1 MIWQIVSWYF
11 LLLLLG
17 WLTFP
22 LAYRLFR
29 GLPDRAYSL
38 SRVLGLLL
46 WGFVFWF
53 LASLNILQNNPGSI
67 LFGLALLI
75 GASIWAGWGRWQE
88 IWMWVKDHR
97 RLIVAVE
104 IVFLAAFGFM
114 VLVRACDPYATG
126 TEKPMELAFI
136 NAILNSDTF
145 PPHDPW
151 LSGYAISYYHFGY
164 ILTAM
169 LAKVTLTSGG
179 VAFNLMLAAVFSMS
193 AAGAYGILYNLVT
206 AYGNLKRPNSAI
218 AWAILGPIF
227 LLFIS
232 NFEGVLEML
241 HQAGIGWDMAT
252 GTSSFWQWV
261 NIESLLS
268 PPAEPLTLVPQRF
281 WWWWQASRVVQ
292 DIDLTGVVNGLS
304 PIDEFPAFSF
314 VLGDLH
320 PHVLVMPFVMLTVGL
335 AFNIFRG
342 GMDGEFR
349 IFGISLPYKWDLF
362 LLSSVLIGGIAFLN
376 TWDLPVYLAL
386 LTGAFLIRR
395 VYREGWTWERF
406 GDALKFAVPLGVLAL
421 LLYLPFL
428 LSFQSQAGGI
438 MPNLVYPTRGL
449 YIWIMFGP
457 FLILF
462 GLFFIWLRRRKVRA
476 DWGWGST
483 LVIGLVVLLLAVSI
497 VLGYK
502 LTQSQSGQQLILAQG
517 EMTFGGLLGSALMHR
532 LAFGAGLL
540 TLTLVLILG
549 AAFLLG
555 QVRKSESDTPDASPI
570 PFILLMVVLGGVMIL
585 APEFVYLRDNFGA
598 RMNTVFKFYYQ
609 GWMLW
614 SLAAAYM
621 AVVLLRKGSWLSR
634 VLVLLVILAGLAYP
648 ALAYTDKTNGFRPV
662 MGAELDAGA
671 YLATYA
677 PDEAAAIAWL
687 ADAPDGTV
695 AEAVGGQYSG
705 YARVA
710 TLSGQP
716 NVLGWPGHEGQWRGG
731 YAEVGT
737 RQQDIQTLF
746 ETNDWDT
753 ALAIIRQYEIKYIF
767 FGSLESS
774 TYIVNP
780 TKFDRV
786 LEVGFEQGNIWV
798 YVVPE
803 TYFD

>member
-1 MIWQIVSWYF
+1 
-11 LLLLLG
+11 
-17 WLTFP
+17 
-22 LAYRLFR
+22 
-29 GLPDRAYSL
+29 
-38 SRVLGLLL
+38 
-46 WGFVFWF
+46 
-53 LASLNILQNNPGSI
+53 
-67 LFGLALLI
+67 
-75 GASIWAGWGRWQE
+75 
-88 IWMWVKDHR
+88 
-97 RLIVAVE
+97 
-104 IVFLAAFGFM
+104 
-114 VLVRACDPYATG
+114 
-126 TEKPMELAFI
+126 
-136 NAILNSDTF
+136 
-145 PPHDPW
+145 
-151 LSGYAISYYHFGY
+151 
-164 ILTAM
+164 
-169 LAKVTLTSGG
+169 
-179 VAFNLMLAAVFSMS
+179 
-193 AAGAYGILYNLVT
+193 
-206 AYGNLKRPNSAI
+206 
-218 AWAILGPIF
+218 
-227 LLFIS
+227 
-232 NFEGVLEML
+232 
-241 HQAGIGWDMAT
+241 
-252 GTSSFWQWV
+252 
-261 NIESLLS
+261 
-268 PPAEPLTLVPQRF
+268 
-281 WWWWQASRVVQ
+281 
-292 DIDLTGVVNGLS
+292 
-304 PIDEFPAFSF
+304 
-314 VLGDLH
+314 
-320 PHVLVMPFVMLTVGL
+320 
-335 AFNIFRG
+335 
-342 GMDGEFR
+342 
-349 IFGISLPYKWDLF
+349 
-362 LLSSVLIGGIAFLN
+362 
-376 TWDLPVYLAL
+376 
-386 LTGAFLIRR
+386 
-395 VYREGWTWERF
+395 
-406 GDALKFAVPLGVLAL
+406 
-421 LLYLPFL
+421 
-428 LSFQSQAGGI
+428 
-438 MPNLVYPTRGL
+438 
-449 YIWIMFGP
+449 
-457 FLILF
+457 
-462 GLFFIWLRRRKVRA
+462 
-476 DWGWGST
+476 
-483 LVIGLVVLLLAVSI
+483 
-497 VLGYK
+497 
-502 LTQSQSGQQLILAQG
+502 
-517 EMTFGGLLGSALMHR
+517 MHR

>member
-1 MIWQIVSWYF
+1 MIWQLVKWYF

-29 GLPDRAYSL
+29 RLPDRAYAL

-46 WGFVFWF
+46 WGFAFWF
-53 LASLNILQNNPGSI
+53 LTSLNILQNNPGSI

-75 GASIWAGWGRWQE
+75 GMSIWAGWGHWQE
-88 IWMWVKDHR
+88 IWAWVKDHW
-97 RLIVAVE
+97 RLIVASEV
-104 IVFLAAFGFM
+104 VFLVAFSFM

-169 LAKVTLTSGG
+169 LAKVTLISGG
-179 VAFNLMLAAVFSMS
+179 VAFNLMLATVFSMS
-193 AAGAYGILYNLVT
+193 AVGAYGILYNLVS

-227 LLFIS
+227 LLFVS

-241 HQAGIGWDMAT
+241 HQAGVGWDLT
-252 GTSSFWQWV
+252 TRTSGFWQWV
-261 NIESLLS
+261 NIESLLVS
-268 PPAEPLTLVPQRF
+268 PSEPLTLVPQRF

-292 DIDLTGVVNGLS
+292 DIDLTGVVSGLS

-320 PHVLVMPFVMLTVGL
+320 PHVLVMPFVMLVIGL

-342 GMDGEFR
+342 AMDGDQH
-349 IFGISLPYKWDLF
+349 ILGISLPYKWDLF
-362 LLSSVLIGGIAFLN
+362 LLSTVLIGGIAFLN

-386 LTGAFLIRR
+386 LVGAFVIRR
-395 VYREGWTWERF
+395 VYKEGWSWERF
-406 GDALKFAVPLGVLAL
+406 GDLLKFSVPLGVLAL

-449 YIWIMFGP
+449 YLWIMFGP
-457 FLILF
+457 FLPLF
-462 GLFFIWLRRRKVRA
+462 GLFFIWLWRRKVRA
-476 DWGWGST
+476 DWGWGSV
-483 LVIGLVVLLLAVSI
+483 LVIGLVVLLFAVSI
-497 VLGYK
+497 LLGYK
-502 LTQSQSGQQLILAQG
+502 LTQSQTGQQLILAQG
-517 EMTFGGLLGSALMHR
+517 ETTFGGLIGSAFMHR
-532 LAFGAGLL
+532 LAFGVGFL
-540 TLTLVLILG
+540 TLALVLILG
-549 AAFLLG
+549 LSFLLG
-555 QVRKSESDTPDASPI
+555 LVKKCEPDKIDPSPI
-570 PFILLMVVLGGVMIL
+570 PFVLLMVVLGGIMIL

-614 SLAAAYM
+614 SLAAAFI

-634 VLVLLVILAGLAYP
+634 VLVLLVVAAGLVYPVLAYP
-648 ALAYTDKTNGFRPV
+648 DKTNGFQTV
-662 MGAELDAGA
+662 TTANLDAGA
-671 YLATYA
+671 YLAAYA

-687 ADAPDGTV
+687 SDTPDGAV

-705 YARVA
+705 YGRVA

-731 YAEVGT
+731 YTEVGT
-737 RQQDIQTLF
+737 RQQDMQTLF
-746 ETNDWDT
+746 ETNDWET
-753 ALAIIRQYEIKYIF
+753 ALAIIRQYDIQYIF

-774 TYIVNP
+774 TYLVNT
-780 TKFDRV
+780 TKFDQY
-786 LEVGFEQGNIWV
+786 LEVGFEQGNIRV
-798 YVVPE
+798 YIVPE
-803 TYFD
+803 TYFE